1 MKKTKQIFF
10 TLLLVIGL
18 NANAQSYSDGF
29 TINVGVVK
37 DGVAGLINY
46 NYFVDR
52 HDFIESGLLITNS
65 NFKYSKYNE
74 EISIPYN
81 DFTFNA
87 GFSKNIFYNYK
98 NTFNINIGGGGV
110 FGYETINNGESKL
123 TNGAS
128 IGSKSGFI
136 YGAYVGLDLDYG
148 ISDQL
153 SIALKANEYYHA
165 NSTLGEFLPFVGL
178 GFRYYVN

>member
-29 TINVGVVK
+29 SVNFGVVPK
-37 DGVAGLINY
+37 DGIAALLNY
-46 NYFVDR
+46 NYFMDR
-52 HDFIESGLLITNS
+52 HDFIDAGLLITSS
-65 NFKYSKYNE
+65 NYNYKDG
-74 EISIPYN
+74 IKIPYN

-87 GFSKNIFYNYK
+87 GYSKNVFFNYE

-110 FGYETINNGESKL
+110 FGYETINKGESKL
-123 TNGAS
+123 TNGGI

-136 YGAYVGLDLDYG
+136 YGAYLGLDLDYA